1 MAMAAATMAPA
12 RAMSR
17 RAAWLASAVRAP
29 ARGGVGGGGVGPVST
44 GRSFASDRASRV
56 TVVGMDGGPGEA
68 RLRERRRRGRGGG
81 RLGRPWRLPPEAGG
95 GSCRRRGEGGSG
107 SRADGPLP
115 NLGSC
120 QPCDSRAY
128 VSRVTEG
135 FALGPRRDRPRGPR
149 PPLGRWASAGR
160 GGMGAAWRGRG
171 FALGPRDRPQYSPD
185 RRVIVSCRGA
195 RASVVSGAAG
205 CWLEGHDR
213 RSAGGLPPD
222 EGGWVP
228 LGRVGGVDGHLDR

>member
-1 MAMAAATMAPA
+1 MAG
-12 RAMSR
+12 
-17 RAAWLASAVRAP
+17 
-29 ARGGVGGGGVGPVST
+29 RGGS
-44 GRSFASDRASRV
+44 
-56 TVVGMDGGPGEA
+56 
-68 RLRERRRRGRGGG
+68 RRRR
-81 RLGRPWRLPPEAGG
+81 ES

-135 FALGPRRDRPRGPR
+135 FALTRDRRVSVCQPCDGGIRPRPSEGSPSRATFAARPVGFRRPRG
-149 PPLGRWASAGR
+149 L
-160 GGMGAAWRGRG
+160 GAAWRGRG

-185 RRVIVSCRGA
+185 CRVIVSCRGA

-205 CWLEGHDR
+205 GWLEGHDR

-228 LGRVGGVDGHLDR
+228 LGRVGGWTVTWIVELGTLAGAADERRGGRRRLRDAVGPGAAARGDDLVVAGGPAGSAASARLRTGRLAPV